1 MDGFKRAC
9 WLLLPPRAGRKKM
22 EDRLRDEE
30 ERREDGATTNPL
42 KKCSISLRGKPR
54 SIYQYMGSNNVDA
67 AQRINPK
74 LIK

>member
-1 MDGFKRAC
+1 MDGFKIAC

-30 ERREDGATTNPL
+30 ERCEDGATTNPL
-42 KKCSISLRGKPR
+42 KKRSISLPGKPG
-54 SIYQYMGSNNVDA
+54 SIYQYMGSNNIDVS
-67 AQRINPK
+67 QRINPK